1 MGRHVGANGL
11 NNCWGQLLNKA
22 QQYEP
27 ALVISGDM
35 ERKVILNQLLKD
47 YQFNKRND
55 SSAEQEYIYEV
66 VYLVNTLTPR
76 VGEVL
81 TEQQV
86 LDLQDAQKINFEVK
100 SSKATIVR

>member
-1 MGRHVGANGL
+1 L
-11 NNCWGQLLNKA
+11 SKA

-35 ERKVILNQLLKD
+35 ERKVILNQLMKD

-55 SSAEQEYIYEV
+55 PVATREYVYEV
-66 VYLVNTLTPR
+66 VYLVNVLTPR

-81 TEQQV
+81 TEEQV
-86 LDLQDAQKINFEVK
+86 LDLQEAQKVTFEVK

>member
-1 MGRHVGANGL
+1 MGSNSAANRADY
-11 NNCWGQLLNKA
+11 WRGQLLSKA
-22 QQYEP
+22 EAYEP

-47 YQFNKRND
+47 YQFNKRD
-55 SSAEQEYIYEV
+55 QDGATQEYIYEV

-76 VGEVL
+76 VGEAL

-86 LDLQDAQKINFEVK
+86 LDLQETQKLNFEVK

>member
-1 MGRHVGANGL
+1 MS
-11 NNCWGQLLNKA
+11 KA

-35 ERKVILNQLLKD
+35 ERKVILNQLMKD

-55 SSAEQEYIYEV
+55 PVATREYVYEV
-66 VYLVNTLTPR
+66 VYLVNVLTPR

-81 TEQQV
+81 TEEQV
-86 LDLQDAQKINFEVK
+86 LDLQEAQKVTFEVK

>member
-1 MGRHVGANGL
+1 VGSDSSANRF
-11 NNCWGQLLNKA
+11 NDRWGQLLSKA

-55 SSAEQEYIYEV
+55 ADAQQEYIYEV

-86 LDLQDAQKINFEVK
+86 LDLQEAQKINFEVK

>member
-1 MGRHVGANGL
+1 L
-11 NNCWGQLLNKA
+11 SKA
-22 QQYEP
+22 ETYEP

-47 YQFNKRND
+47 YQFNKRDQD
-55 SSAEQEYIYEV
+55 SAKHEYIYEV

-76 VGEVL
+76 VGESL

-86 LDLQDAQKINFEVK
+86 LDLQETQKLNFEVK

>member
-1 MGRHVGANGL
+1 MGANTSAYRSDDCGA
-11 NNCWGQLLNKA
+11 QLLNKA

-35 ERKVILNQLLKD
+35 DRKVILNQLLKD
-47 YQFNKRND
+47 YQFNKRHED
-55 SSAEQEYIYEV
+55 GEQEYIYEV
-66 VYLVNTLTPR
+66 VYLVNTTTPR

-81 TEQQV
+81 TEAQV
-86 LDLQDAQKINFEVK
+86 IDLQESQKLNFEVK

>member
-1 MGRHVGANGL
+1 L
-11 NNCWGQLLNKA
+11 SKA

-35 ERKVILNQLLKD
+35 ERKVILNQLMKD

-55 SSAEQEYIYEV
+55 PVATREYVYEV
-66 VYLVNTLTPR
+66 VYLVTVLTPR

-81 TEQQV
+81 TEEQV
-86 LDLQDAQKINFEVK
+86 LDLQEAQKVTFEVK